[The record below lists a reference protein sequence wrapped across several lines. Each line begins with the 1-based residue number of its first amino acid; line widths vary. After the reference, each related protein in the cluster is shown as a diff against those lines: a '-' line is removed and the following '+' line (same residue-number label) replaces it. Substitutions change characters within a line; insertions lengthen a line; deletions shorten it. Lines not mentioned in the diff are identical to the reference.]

1 MEKYE
6 SKQHQIRRPAEQIYG
21 VVSDFRNFTPAFQN
35 RVEGWSADESEC
47 SFKFKGVS
55 IRLHIVDKVPN
66 DYVKISGDDR
76 SPMDFTLWLQM
87 KQVADYDTRIRL
99 VLHAK
104 LNMMMRMMIGSKLQK
119 GLDEMALQMA
129 RAFNGEL

>member
-6 SKQHQIRRPAEQIYG
+6 SKQHQILRPAEQIYN
-21 VVSDFRNFTPAFQN
+21 VISDFRNFTPALN
-35 RVEGWSADESEC
+35 GRVDGWTADENQC
-47 SFKFKGVS
+47 SFKFKG
-55 IRLHIVDKVPN
+55 ITMRLCMVDKVPN

-76 SPMDFTLWLQM
+76 SPMEFTLWMQM

-104 LNMMMRMMIGSKLQK
+104 LNMMMRMMLGSKLQK
-119 GLDEMALQMA
+119 GLDEMAAQMA
-129 RAFNGEL
+129 RAFNGEF

>member
-6 SKQHQIRRPAEQIYG
+6 SKQHQIRRPADQIYS
-21 VVSDFRNFTPAFQN
+21 VVSDFRNFTPVLNN
-35 RVEGWSADESEC
+35 RVEGWCADESQC
-47 SFKFKGVS
+47 SFKFKGIS
-55 IRLHIVDKVPN
+55 MRLCMVDKEPN
-66 DYVKISGDDR
+66 NYIKISGDDKT
-76 SPMDFTLWLQM
+76 PMEFTLWMQM

-119 GLDEMALQMA
+119 GLDEMAAQMA
-129 RAFNGEL
+129 RAFNGEF